1 MLKLN
6 DCIKVYTTDQDKAV
20 APAKTVERVKKLL
33 AEKGEGVLAGTK
45 RIDTGRLG
53 IPVYISLYGPKA
65 RAITPTHKQMGKG
78 ASPEQ
83 AEASALMEL
92 VERYSFFN
100 FFETEDN
107 FSEMTWSEA
116 EKEFGQ
122 DIMPLAEIL
131 QSVGESLPE
140 DTARQVLDL
149 MPWRFCQALHV
160 PSGRMRWVPV
170 NWFKLLNE
178 FNGSS
183 AGNTLEESLLQGGC
197 ELVERHVSAI
207 IDESR
212 PELPTIRPETVDPVL
227 KRLLACFA
235 DKGVQVWLKDFSLGF
250 PVPTVG
256 AVAHDPSTF
265 PALSEIV
272 FTAGTA
278 SSPVKAAVRALTEVA
293 QLAGDFESAAR
304 YEPSGLYKPAD
315 MDDAAWLT
323 RGPETALD
331 ALPGVDRENIREE
344 VEALAQGLAAM
355 GYQLYTIDTRHPD
368 LDIPANYNL
377 VPGFRFRE
385 RSRHA
390 CLGLYVG
397 RRLCEER
404 DHETA
409 VRGLKALAAIYP
421 DAHFLPFFEGL
432 AALNAGDAQLA
443 FVKFEKALP
452 VQKGDE
458 DTALTSFYCA
468 YSLYQLGDFAG
479 AMPYLDKAIELEPG
493 AKEFFNLR
501 GICHFKQVEYPAAA
515 ENFGAAL
522 NLDAGSAVDMANL
535 GLCHKYMGQPGP
547 AREYLTKALQIDPSL
562 DWARRQLDQIKD
574 G

>member
-6 DCIKVYTTDQDKAV
+6 DCIKAYTADQDKAV
-20 APAKTVERVKKLL
+20 APAETVARVKALL
-33 AEKGEGVLAGTK
+33 AEKGEGVLAGVK

-53 IPVYISLYGPKA
+53 IPVFISTYGPKA

-92 VERYSFFN
+92 VERYSFFRFFGTPEN
-100 FFETEDN
+100 FR
-107 FSEMTWSEA
+107 EMTWSEA
-116 EKEFGQ
+116 ETQFGQ
-122 DIMPLAEIL
+122 DLMPLSEIL
-131 QSVGESLPE
+131 LSVGERLPE
-140 DTARQVLDL
+140 EQARGIMDL
-149 MPWRFCQALHV
+149 LPWRFCQALHV
-160 PSGRMRWVPV
+160 ASGRMRWVPA

-197 ELVERHVSAI
+197 ELVERHVSAV
-207 IDESR
+207 IDEGR
-212 PELPTIRPETVDPVL
+212 PELPTIRPETTDPVL
-227 KRLLACFA
+227 QRLLTCFA
-235 DKGVQVWLKDFSLGF
+235 DKGIEVWLKDFSLGF

-293 QLAGDFESAAR
+293 QLAGDFETAAR

-323 RGPETALD
+323 RGPAVALD
-331 ALPGVDRENIREE
+331 ALPGVERANIRDE
-344 VEALAQGLAAM
+344 VDALAQGLSAM
-355 GYQLYTIDTRHPD
+355 GYPLYTIDTRHPE
-368 LDIPANYNL
+368 LGIPANYN
-377 VPGFRFRE
+377 VAPGLLFRE

-397 RRLCEER
+397 RRLCEET

-409 VRGLKALAAIYP
+409 VRGIKILAEVYP

-452 VQKGDE
+452 LQKGDE
-458 DTALTSFYCA
+458 DTALTAFYCA

-479 AMPYLDKAIELEPG
+479 AMPYLDQAIALEPG

-522 NLDAGSAVDMANL
+522 NLDAGSAVDLANL
-535 GLCHKYMGQPGP
+535 GLCHKFMGQPGP
-547 AREYLTKALQIDPSL
+547 AREYLTKALDIDPSL
-562 DWARRQLDQIKD
+562 DWAKRHLEQIRD

>member
-6 DCIKVYTTDQDKAV
+6 DCIKTYTTDQDKAV
-20 APAKTVERVKKLL
+20 APTETVARVKKLL
-33 AEKGEGVLAGTK
+33 AEKGEGVLAGTR

-53 IPVYISLYGPKA
+53 IPVFISLYGPKA

-100 FFETEDN
+100 FFETEEN
-107 FSEMTWSEA
+107 FREMTWSEA
-116 EKEFGQ
+116 EAAFGTAL
-122 DIMPLAEIL
+122 MPLSEIL
-131 QSVGESLPE
+131 QSVNETLPQE
-140 DTARQVLDL
+140 QARQLLDL

-160 PSGRMRWVPV
+160 PTGEMRWVPV

-207 IDESR
+207 IDREQ
-212 PELPTIRPETVDPVL
+212 PELPTILPETADPVL
-227 KRLLACFA
+227 RRLLDCFA
-235 DKGVQVWLKDFSLGF
+235 DKGVQVWMKDFSLGF

-323 RGPETALD
+323 RGPDAPLD
-331 ALPGVDRENIREE
+331 SLPDVERDNIREE
-344 VEALAQGLAAM
+344 VEALAQGLSAM
-355 GYQLYTIDTRHPD
+355 GYSLYTIDTSHPD
-368 LDIPANYNL
+368 LAIPTNYNF
-377 VPGFRFRE
+377 VPGFDFRE

-390 CLGLYVG
+390 CIGLYVG

-404 DHETA
+404 EHEVA
-409 VRGLKALAAIYP
+409 VRGLKAISAVYP

-452 VQKGDE
+452 VQQGDE
-458 DTALTSFYCA
+458 DTALTAFYAA

-479 AMPYLDKAIELEPG
+479 AMPYLDRAIELEPG

-535 GLCHKYMGQPGP
+535 GLCHKFMGQPGP
-547 AREYLTKALQIDPSL
+547 AREYLTKALEIDPGL
-562 DWARRQLDQIKD
+562 EWAQRHLAQIRD
-574 G
+574 